1 MPAFVIEFDS
11 NYGPERRLF
20 TLDGDRALRV
30 QMVQVLE
37 ELRLADRVLVGGP
50 ADELGVYWNGEELD
64 QTLALESLGIST
76 ERPLVLRMR
85 PRVAAAKAPPPKPL
99 NWTAI
104 LRPPLEGAMGALLA
118 WFAGRALSDLRA
130 PLSSVDA
137 IDLVAATLLAGGIGI
152 AIAIGSVARRELG
165 VAGAL
170 PIVLGAPLTGGAALL
185 GLLMIGQAPSA
196 GQFILGRMVAWALIL
211 ALLSLLITAPR
222 RSLPSSRWATGL
234 AAGALSGIVSALT
247 FSLPGPSLIWQA
259 LAFLIAGLGV
269 GAGAVA
275 VPTWQALTRDTATT
289 AAA

>member
-1 MPAFVIEFDS
+1 
-11 NYGPERRLF
+11 
-20 TLDGDRALRV
+20 
-30 QMVQVLE
+30 
-37 ELRLADRVLVGGP
+37 
-50 ADELGVYWNGEELD
+50 
-64 QTLALESLGIST
+64 
-76 ERPLVLRMR
+76 
-85 PRVAAAKAPPPKPL
+85 
-99 NWTAI
+99 
-104 LRPPLEGAMGALLA
+104 MGALLA

-137 IDLVAATLLAGGIGI
+137 IDLVAAALLAGGIGI